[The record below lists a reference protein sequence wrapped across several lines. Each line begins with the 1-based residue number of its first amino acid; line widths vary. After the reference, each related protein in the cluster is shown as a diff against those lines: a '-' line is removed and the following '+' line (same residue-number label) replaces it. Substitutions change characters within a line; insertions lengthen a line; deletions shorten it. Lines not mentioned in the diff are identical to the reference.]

1 MSNLEKAVDSEDFI
15 RKVANELDGDFI
27 VYFNLETLE
36 YGTSREEWNEE
47 YGEVLDL
54 QEEYFKQEIEDWHPE
69 DKDMVESIYEAM
81 KLPDCIE
88 PPESYIQFQWMVD
101 FTEEHASNRKFF
113 QYAEKALNRQ
123 HPFRGFKDTVL
134 YNGLEKEWYAYKEM
148 RMQNWVRNELP
159 FYKTERNAEGYC

>member
-1 MSNLEKAVDSEDFI
+1 MSRLEKAVDKDDFI
-15 RKVANELDGDFI
+15 RKVAEELDGGFI

-36 YGTSREEWNEE
+36 YATSREFWNEE

-54 QEEYFKQEIEDWHPE
+54 QEEVFKQEIENWPSN
-69 DKDMVESIYEAM
+69 DKHLAESIYEAM

-88 PPESYIQFQWMVD
+88 RPESYVQFQWMVD
-101 FTEEHASNRKFF
+101 FTEDHASNRKFF
-113 QYAEKALNRQ
+113 QYAERALNRK
-123 HPFRGFKDTVL
+123 HPFRKFKNTVV

-159 FYKTERNAEGYC
+159 FYKIEQNPEGLF